1 MRTTFQKRL
10 VFLILLGLL
19 LFPALAGSGCA
30 AGDSEKDQYK
40 IHTEMVF
47 LENGRGSYTLAEFAV
62 PENDMPGVKGQ
73 PAAAE
78 GQPAAA
84 EGQPAGARTGGCPMV
99 AVAHGFTG
107 TMDSG
112 GAAELIRRLAAA
124 GIAAVRVDFDSY
136 LTPEKN
142 DDPTNRACEYTLR
155 DMEDDLTLALQY
167 ACNHYRID
175 ENRLG
180 VYGRSMGGR
189 VAMMMAN
196 ESYGGFEYQAMAL
209 VAPAGNDRAMI
220 YFMGGQRHWEEMKS
234 QADEDGYVQYKQL
247 RLRPDWFTQFEDYD
261 PCAHGDS
268 FGDKPVLVICNTLDH
283 VVTDETSRQCAAAY
297 ENSRVIEVTTEDGHG
312 YEMSR
317 KDSELKDML
326 MDEIVAH
333 FAKKLS

>member
-1 MRTTFQKRL
+1 
-10 VFLILLGLL
+10 
-19 LFPALAGSGCA
+19 
-30 AGDSEKDQYK
+30 
-40 IHTEMVF
+40 MVF
-47 LENGRGSYTLAEFAV
+47 LEDGRGSYTLAEFAV
-62 PENDMPGVKGQ
+62 PENYMPGVKGQ
-73 PAAAE
+73 PA
-78 GQPAAA
+78 GVK
-84 EGQPAGARTGGCPMV
+84 GQPAGARTGGCPMV

-297 ENSRVIEVTTEDGHG
+297 ENSRVIEVTTADGHG

-317 KDSELKDML
+317 KDSDLKNML

-333 FAKKLS
+333 FAEKLS

>member
-1 MRTTFQKRL
+1 MRTMFQKCL
-10 VFLILLGLL
+10 VFLVLLGLL
-19 LFPALAGSGCA
+19 LFPALAGCGCA
-30 AGDSEKDQYK
+30 AGDTENGQYK
-40 IHTEMVF
+40 IYTEIIF
-47 LENGRGSYTLAEFAV
+47 LENGRGSYTLAEFAI
-62 PENDMPGVKGQ
+62 PENYVPG
-73 PAAAE
+73 AE
-78 GQPAAA
+78 GQPAV
-84 EGQPAGARTGGCPMV
+84 AGTGGWPMV

-112 GAAELIRRLAAA
+112 GAAELIRRLAAS
-124 GIAAVRVDFDSY
+124 GIAAVRVDFDPY
-136 LTPEKN
+136 LTPKKN
-142 DDPTNRACEYTLR
+142 NDPSNRACEYTLR

-167 ACNHYRID
+167 ASSHYRID

-220 YFMGGQRHWEEMKS
+220 YFMGGQQNWEKMKA
-234 QADEDGYVQYKQL
+234 QAAADGYVQYKQL

-268 FGDKPVLVICNTLDH
+268 FGEKPVLVICNTLDH
-283 VVTDETSRQCAAAY
+283 VVMDETSRQCAAAY
-297 ENSRVIEVTTEDGHG
+297 ANSRVIEVTTEDGHG

-333 FAKKLS
+333 FTESLS

>member
-1 MRTTFQKRL
+1 MRTMFQKRL
-10 VFLILLGLL
+10 VFLVLLGLL
-19 LFPALAGSGCA
+19 LFPALAGCGNA
-30 AGDSEKDQYK
+30 ADDAENGQYE
-40 IHTEMVF
+40 IHTEMIF

-62 PENDMPGVKGQ
+62 PENYMPD
-73 PAAAE
+73 
-78 GQPAAA
+78 A
-84 EGQPAGARTGGCPMV
+84 EGQPAGAKGQPAGAGTGGCPMV

-112 GAAELIRRLAAA
+112 GAAELIRRLAAS
-124 GIAAVRVDFDSY
+124 GIAAVRVDFDPY

-142 DDPTNRACEYTLR
+142 SDPSNRACEYTLR

-167 ACNHYRID
+167 ACSHYRID

-220 YFMGGQRHWEEMKS
+220 YFMGGQQRWEEMKA
-234 QADEDGYVQYKQL
+234 QAAADGYVQYKQL
-247 RLRPDWFTQFEDYD
+247 RLWPDWFAQFEDYD
-261 PCAHGDS
+261 PCEHGAS
-268 FGDKPVLVICNTLDH
+268 FGEKPVLVICNTLDH

-297 ENSRVIEVTTEDGHG
+297 ANSRVIEVTTEDGHG

-326 MDEIVAH
+326 MDEIVSH
-333 FAKKLS
+333 FAENLS

>member
-1 MRTTFQKRL
+1 MRTTFHKRL
-10 VFLILLGLL
+10 VFLVLLGLL
-19 LFPALAGSGCA
+19 LFPSLAGCGNA
-30 AGDSEKDQYK
+30 AGDAENGQYK
-40 IHTEMVF
+40 ILTEMIF

-62 PENDMPGVKGQ
+62 PENYMPAG
-73 PAAAE
+73 
-78 GQPAAA
+78 A
-84 EGQPAGARTGGCPMV
+84 EGQPAGAEGQPAGAGTGGFPMV

-112 GAAELIRRLAAA
+112 GAAELIRRLAGA
-124 GIAAVRVDFDSY
+124 GIAAVRVDFDPY

-142 DDPTNRACEYTLR
+142 SDPSNRACEYTLR

-167 ACNHYRID
+167 ACSHYRID
-175 ENRLG
+175 ETRLG

-220 YFMGGQRHWEEMKS
+220 YFMGGQQRWEEMKA
-234 QADEDGYVQYKQL
+234 QAAADGYVQYKQL
-247 RLRPDWFTQFEDYD
+247 RLRPDWFAQFEDYD
-261 PCAHGDS
+261 PCTHGDS

-297 ENSRVIEVTTEDGHG
+297 ENSRIIEVTTEDGHG

-317 KDSELKDML
+317 KDSDLKDML

-333 FAKKLS
+333 FAEKLS

>member
-1 MRTTFQKRL
+1 
-10 VFLILLGLL
+10 
-19 LFPALAGSGCA
+19 
-30 AGDSEKDQYK
+30 
-40 IHTEMVF
+40 
-47 LENGRGSYTLAEFAV
+47 
-62 PENDMPGVKGQ
+62 
-73 PAAAE
+73 
-78 GQPAAA
+78 
-84 EGQPAGARTGGCPMV
+84 MV

-112 GAAELIRRLAAA
+112 GAAELIRRLAGA
-124 GIAAVRVDFDSY
+124 GIAAVRVDFDPY

-142 DDPTNRACEYTLR
+142 SDPSNRACEYTLR
-155 DMEDDLTLALQY
+155 DMEDDMTLALQY
-167 ACNHYRID
+167 ACSHYRID

-220 YFMGGQRHWEEMKS
+220 YFMGGQQNWENMKA
-234 QADEDGYVQYKQL
+234 QAAADGYVQYKQL

-317 KDSELKDML
+317 KDSDLKDML

-333 FAKKLS
+333 FAENLS